1 MTADLSKKVIL
12 VIGGTGAQG
21 FPVIEKL
28 LAPAEDGSPSP
39 YAVRVLTRDP
49 TSHRA
54 LVLAS
59 KGVELVKGS
68 FDNFDSVA
76 AALKGCY
83 GAFVNTDGFTVGQ
96 AKEVWCGI
104 QIYELAR
111 CAKVKHYVWSNL
123 EYFSKITNFDPKY
136 KCAHSDAKGI
146 VGDFMQAQ
154 PSVVSDTDMSWTLIT
169 SGPYM
174 EMLHN
179 VMFGPDKQRADGT
192 VVFVTPI
199 GQGHVHMIALDD
211 FGFFARYAFDHRAE
225 TSAQDLQIASDRVG
239 WEYLRTTFE
248 KVTGLRAEVIY
259 QSYDDWIKRFDP
271 ATVDVP
277 LANERGKT
285 KDGSITWRENYRAW
299 WSMWHDDTISRD
311 YEWLRKINPNG
322 LTLESWMR
330 KEEYGK
336 DLGAKRYKV
345 LKNTEDGKTPALNM
359 EYIARL

>member
-1 MTADLSKKVIL
+1 MTADLSKKLIL

-21 FPVIEKL
+21 LPVIEKL
-28 LAPAEDGSPSP
+28 LALAEDGSPSP

-54 LVLAS
+54 LELAS

-68 FDNFDSVA
+68 FDDFDSVA

-104 QIYELAR
+104 HIYELAR
-111 CAKVKHYVWSNL
+111 YAKVKHYVWSNL
-123 EYFSKITNFDPKY
+123 EYFSRITNFDPKY
-136 KCAHSDAKGI
+136 RCEHSDGKGI
-146 VGDFMQAQ
+146 VGDFMQTQ

-179 VMFGPDKQRADGT
+179 AMFGPAKQRADGT
-192 VVFVTPI
+192 VVFVTPVA
-199 GQGHVHMIALDD
+199 QGHVNMIALDD
-211 FGFFARYAFDHRAE
+211 FGFFARYVFDHRAE
-225 TSAQDLQIASDRVG
+225 TSGEDLQIASDRVD

-248 KVTGLRAEVIY
+248 KVTGLRAEVLY
-259 QSYDDWIKRFDP
+259 HSYDDWTKRYDP
-271 ATVDVP
+271 ATIDVP

-285 KDGSITWRENYRAW
+285 KDGSITWKENFRAW
-299 WSMWHDDTISRD
+299 WSNWRDDTISRD

-336 DLGAKRYKV
+336 DLGAKAYKL
-345 LKNTEDGKTPALNM
+345 LKNSEDGKSPALNM
-359 EYIARL
+359 EYIATL